1 MNVEPAHERNVDG
14 QGGAI
19 VRFARNAR
27 QVRTTLTPRPSAVS
41 PGQHRRVHRV
51 QVTRRIPQISHY
63 LAIARHCIEEYQQ
76 HAGTYISGT
85 AATLNVL
92 R

>member
-1 MNVEPAHERNVDG
+1 MIIEAASEQSAHG

-19 VRFARNAR
+19 VRLGRRVR
-27 QVRTTLTPRPSAVS
+27 QERATLTPRPSQVS
-41 PGQHRRVHRV
+41 PQPQQHRHVR
-51 QVTRRIPQISHY
+51 VTRCIPQISHY